1 MRGLEA
7 RQNFKQAPWGECG
20 AALRANGDKLELRT
34 VPADEWAEVENA
46 AKDFWKEIAEEGEI
60 QQKIVSIFQEYNAV
74 INQAGPPYNFG

>member
-1 MRGLEA
+1 MI
-7 RQNFKQAPWGECG
+7 

-60 QQKIVSIFQEYNAV
+60 QQKIISIFQEYNSV